1 MATQDRLPLVLCGMF
16 YDLWLDPNKKVYRNS
31 KNLREKLIIIHL
43 KGLSSI
49 GDFLSF

>member
-31 KNLREKLIIIHL
+31 KNLRENLIIIHL
-43 KGLSSI
+43 KGLSSM
-49 GDFLSF
+49 GEFLSF